1 MRSSIEDIII
11 LLSVYTAHRDV
22 FYRWWKYNNTQ
33 GDNNK
38 RFHRFEVKK
47 NYSYIVYIISSVMD
61 AMHARSTGRVII

>member
-33 GDNNK
+33 GDNNN

-47 NYSYIVYIISSVMD
+47 K
-61 AMHARSTGRVII
+61 